1 MMTSMTIPV
10 ACLRSDLVSDQAR
23 TACEAE
29 ASATIEKL
37 FKVGNSRASFN
48 TLMIIREI
56 IGANITNN
64 TSIIMIPACL
74 RFRRVHDFPLESES
88 WASQASS
95 NEVSSA
101 TCKMKKFSTLNPILY
116 RLYHRWTIYDN
127 QLRRLLRRPQKI
139 YTPRVFDFQWIQSCF
154 KIIENKFN
162 RNPNWISN

>member
-10 ACLRSDLVSDQAR
+10 ACRRSDLASDQAR
-23 TACEAE
+23 TIREAE

-48 TLMIIREI
+48 TLMIISEI
-56 IGANITNN
+56 VGANITKN
-64 TSIIMIPACL
+64 TRIMIPACL

-95 NEVSSA
+95 NEVSWA
-101 TCKMKKFSTLNPILY
+101 TFKMKKSSTLNPILY

-127 QLRRLLRRPQKI
+127 QIRTLLLRPQKI
-139 YTPRVFDFQWIQSCF
+139 YTPRVFDFHWIQSCL
-154 KIIENKFN
+154 IIEIKFN
-162 RNPNWISN
+162 PNPNCTST